1 MTSTAIRHSVRLAA
15 GLAAAGVLTLA
26 PAAHA
31 DAPVGEGGHYHHV
44 TTGNGSCQSVGA
56 VAFLAQDRGLHQ
68 GANASGRD
76 RGPWHG
82 SC

>member
-31 DAPVGEGGHYHHV
+31 EPPVGEGGHTHHV

-56 VAFLAQDRGLHQ
+56 VAFLPQDRGLHR

-76 RGPWHG
+76 HGPWHG
-82 SC
+82 PC